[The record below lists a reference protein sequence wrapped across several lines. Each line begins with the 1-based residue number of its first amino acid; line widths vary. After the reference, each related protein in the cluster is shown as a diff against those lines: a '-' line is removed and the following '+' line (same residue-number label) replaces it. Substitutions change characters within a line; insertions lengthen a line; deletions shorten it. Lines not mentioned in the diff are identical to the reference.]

1 MQLAHH
7 LWYLWGSDDTKP
19 PREQSAETEETEQ
32 DRDRIIIEQREA
44 GVRHWA
50 AWSRW
55 TGKDMYQPNQI
66 ESYTATLLVGKLQQL
81 HPTCKSLL
89 PVLTDSKP
97 QPDESGSIYHDL
109 TRIFAYFCCSIFLGG
124 AICCDI
130 SVTVDLSDLPGSPP
144 RSASTTWDQKQRSW
158 SERSIRWRCH
168 GLKGI
173 ASGNLG
179 SRSREN

>member
-7 LWYLWGSDDTKP
+7 LWYIWGSDDTKP

-50 AWSRW
+50 AGSRW
-55 TGKDMYQPNQI
+55 TGKLHFWLESYSYTQPASLCCRFWHIVSPNQMNQVQFTMI
-66 ESYTATLLVGKLQQL
+66 LQ
-81 HPTCKSLL
+81 
-89 PVLTDSKP
+89 
-97 QPDESGSIYHDL
+97 G
-109 TRIFAYFCCSIFLGG
+109 IFAYFCCSIFLGG

-130 SVTVDLSDLPGSPP
+130 FLWLSTYLTYLTFPGSPP

-168 GLKGI
+168 GCQRG
-173 ASGNLG
+173 
-179 SRSREN
+179 